1 MRYAGMLKKAELPVL
16 DVGSGFGRNA
26 VALALLGLDVVCVD
40 CNPTR
45 LTTLVKLA
53 PEYIEKM
60 KPKEV
65 TGKLYAI
72 CTTLSAFNWPFPPN
86 CFSAILCVHFLDI
99 GLFPFFRS
107 SLGAGGYLYVETFG
121 GHGQN
126 YLDLPRAG
134 LLRELLSSQFRPLHY
149 RERKVGPAD
158 CEAVSV
164 KLFAQRA

>member
-1 MRYAGMLKKAELPVL
+1 MKVACMLRKAELPVL

-26 VALALLGLDVVCVD
+26 VALALLGLDVVCAD

-45 LTTLVKLA
+45 LTTQVKIA

-65 TGKLYAI
+65 TGELYPI
-72 CTTLSAFNWPFPPN
+72 CTTLSAFNWPFSPN
-86 CFSAILCVHFLDI
+86 CFSAILCIHFLDTA
-99 GLFPFFRS
+99 LFPFFRS

-134 LLRELLSSQFRPLHY
+134 LLRELLSSQFQLLHY
-149 RERKVGPAD
+149 WERKVGPAD
-158 CEAVSV
+158 CDAVSV
-164 KLFAQRA
+164 RLFAQRV